1 VLQGITNAKEFI
13 VLAPLKKVYHET
25 QSHPP
30 LELRTA
36 KRPSQ
41 QNQKNQSVQKS
52 HCRQLHQSILHHA
65 FHSIRSPSLN
75 TLNITLPTLPTT
87 HLSVLRLDEVSHSHR
102 LALVVVCAVRVVVD
116 VVAVVAVAVAVV
128 LGADVLHLVDGAA
141 LGAALDGAVARG
153 GEPDDNVRV
162 GGVAG
167 AALVLLVAEGLD
179 DDGVV
184 QRSCG

>member
-1 VLQGITNAKEFI
+1 MKTTKSTKQNLNLYKNPVAGQLHA
-13 VLAPLKKVYHET
+13 VYST
-25 QSHPP
+25 SRSRRSHPLHP
-30 LELRTA
+30 
-36 KRPSQ
+36 RPPQTS
-41 QNQKNQSVQKS
+41 
-52 HCRQLHQSILHHA
+52 
-65 FHSIRSPSLN
+65 N
-75 TLNITLPTLPTT
+75 TTFALSK
-87 HLSVLRLDEVSHSHR
+87 HLSVLRLDEVGHGHR
-102 LALVVVCAVRVVVD
+102 LALVVVCAVGVVVD
-116 VVAVVAVAVAVV
+116 VVGVVAVAVAVV

>member
-1 VLQGITNAKEFI
+1 
-13 VLAPLKKVYHET
+13 
-25 QSHPP
+25 
-30 LELRTA
+30 
-36 KRPSQ
+36 
-41 QNQKNQSVQKS
+41 
-52 HCRQLHQSILHHA
+52 
-65 FHSIRSPSLN
+65 
-75 TLNITLPTLPTT
+75 
-87 HLSVLRLDEVSHSHR
+87 
-102 LALVVVCAVRVVVD
+102 VD

-167 AALVLLVAEGLD
+167 ATLVLLVAVGLD

-184 QRSCG
+184 QRACGRRLVSVLVLFRHADRGFARVGQAACRG